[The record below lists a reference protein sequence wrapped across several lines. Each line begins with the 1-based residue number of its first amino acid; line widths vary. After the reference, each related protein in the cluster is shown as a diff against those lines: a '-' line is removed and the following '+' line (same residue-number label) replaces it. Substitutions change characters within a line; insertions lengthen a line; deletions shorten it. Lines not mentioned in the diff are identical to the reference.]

1 MSLIRQSVKKNKHK
15 MCSFTAVSSAV
26 IVFHSRKATCVFL
39 KLALPPKPTEGG
51 LPLLVGF
58 RPERGET
65 WLNPSRQCEQGRS
78 AAGLFHVLLPGTMVR
93 PSGLGWEGRG
103 GGRG

>member
-1 MSLIRQSVKKNKHK
+1 
-15 MCSFTAVSSAV
+15 MCIFTAVSSAV
-26 IVFHSRKATCVFL
+26 IVFHSKKATCVVL
-39 KLALPPKPTEGG
+39 KLALPPKPTERG

-65 WLNPSRQCEQGRS
+65 WLNPSCQCEQGLS
-78 AAGLFHVLLPGTMVR
+78 TAVLFQVLLPGTTVR

-103 GGRG
+103 EGRH